1 MSWSQDVAAAFAE
14 HRALLWALAYR
25 LTGCGA
31 DADDVL
37 QETFLRALERP
48 PARLDLPLRPWLI
61 RVALNVGRDVLRRRR
76 RRPYDG
82 PWLPS
87 PLPTPD
93 GPAPAEQPSP
103 EISPAAR
110 YEQTESLSSAF
121 LLALEALRPTPRAVL
136 LLRDVLDFTV
146 RETADALEMT
156 DVNVKVTHL
165 RARRAL
171 ACYDRARVAP
181 SPATRART
189 AAALSR
195 LMACLASGDAA
206 GLAALLRADVRARS
220 DAGGEFVAARQP
232 ILGHERVARFLQGL
246 AAKARATHLEWQSLN
261 HAPALVFHAQQPQPG
276 WATRTTLQCVLDQ
289 DGQIV
294 ELLAVLASRKLRGL
308 G

>member
-1 MSWSQDVAAAFAE
+1 MSWSQDVAAAFTA
-14 HRALLWALAYR
+14 HRALLWALSYR

-37 QETFLRALERP
+37 QETFLRALQHP

-61 RVALNVGRDVLRRRR
+61 RVALNLGRDVLRRRR

-93 GPAPAEQPSP
+93 LQPHEQVSH
-103 EISPAAR
+103 EASPAAR
-110 YEQTESLSSAF
+110 YEQTESLSTAF

-136 LLRDVLDFTV
+136 LLRDVLDYSV
-146 RETADALEMT
+146 RETAEALDMS

-171 ACYDRARVAP
+171 ARYDRERVTP
-181 SPATRART
+181 SPASRART
-189 AAALSR
+189 AAALER
-195 LMACLASGDAA
+195 LMTCLAQGDAA
-206 GLAALLRADVRARS
+206 GLAALLCADVRARS

-232 ILGHERVARFLQGL
+232 ILGRERVARFLLGL
-246 AAKARATHLEWQSLN
+246 AAKARAMRVEWRSLN
-261 HAPALVFHAQQPQPG
+261 HAPALVLDAQQPQPG
-276 WATRTTLQCVLDQ
+276 WAARTALQCVVDQ
-289 DGQIV
+289 DGLIV
-294 ELLAVLASRKLRGL
+294 ELLTVLASRKLRDL